1 MAIKESL
8 LSIFIDLTIA
18 KRAGFYAIFY
28 LYWRDKNFILNKGGS
43 VIYVRSLTE
52 TANLTY
58 EFALI

>member
-43 VIYVRSLTE
+43 VRSLTE